1 MSAIDELDVW
11 VGLAFGEPAHAVTLA
26 KTAEACGYHGV
37 MVSDHIV
44 YPGDLQSEY
53 PYTEDGKPMWQPDT
67 PWPDPWVLIGGMAA
81 ATERIQF
88 GTNIYIAPARNPFA
102 VAKQVATA
110 SVMSG
115 GRVILGAGAGWMRE
129 EFELMGES
137 FDNRGKRFTEQIEVL
152 RTLWQGGMVEHHG
165 EFYDFPKVQISPVP
179 ERPIPIYGGGQSGP
193 ALRRVVAHLDGWIGN
208 YYPVDAACEW
218 AEKLRGL
225 LEEAGRGDDD
235 FQLILSVLAPLDD
248 ETVTRLVKSGVTG
261 VLVSPWFKPGGPDP
275 SLDEKQQALQRW
287 AERFLA

>member
-1 MSAIDELDVW
+1 MSASDHLDVW

-26 KTAEACGYHGV
+26 KTAEDAGYFGV
-37 MVSDHIV
+37 MVSDHIA
-44 YPGDLQSEY
+44 YPGDLRSEY
-53 PYTEDGKPMWQPDT
+53 PYTPDGKPMWQPDT

-81 ATERIQF
+81 VTQRLRF

-102 VAKQVATA
+102 TAKAVATA

-129 EFELMGES
+129 EFELMGED
-137 FDNRGKRFTEQIEVL
+137 FDDRGPRFTELVQVL

-165 EFYDFPKVQISPVP
+165 DFYDFPQVQISPVP
-179 ERPIPIYGGGQSGP
+179 ATPIPIYGGGQSGP

-208 YYPVDAACEW
+208 YYGMDDACEW
-218 AEKLRGL
+218 AEKLRGK

-235 FQLILSVLAPLDD
+235 FQLILSVLAPLSD
-248 ETVTRLVKSGVTG
+248 ENVERLVASGVTG

-275 SLDEKQQALQRW
+275 TLEEKQQALERF
-287 AERFLA
+287 AERNLS